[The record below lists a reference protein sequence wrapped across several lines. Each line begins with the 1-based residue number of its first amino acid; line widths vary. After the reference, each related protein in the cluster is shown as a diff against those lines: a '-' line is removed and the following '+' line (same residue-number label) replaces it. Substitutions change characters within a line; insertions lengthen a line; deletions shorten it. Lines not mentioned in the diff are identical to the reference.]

1 MHLDE
6 SCESEV
12 SYFRYCRRLDGKLE
26 PVDVAKR
33 NGRRV
38 PYFHPSMTEP
48 ASNQN
53 GDEPDAGKDF
63 ASQSRFFVNLNPV
76 ERETWRKILS
86 AQSIASIAKEEGV
99 SRAAIYSRI
108 CGNSKGQ
115 GGMISKNFWVLL
127 WWQLRQRLLTSPN
140 HH

>member
-1 MHLDE
+1 MKSDD
-6 SCESEV
+6 SFESEIN
-12 SYFRYCRRLDGKLE
+12 YFRYCRGLDGKLE
-26 PVDVAKR
+26 PVGIAKR

-48 ASNQN
+48 ISKRD
-53 GDEPDAGKDF
+53 GDATEADREFAG
-63 ASQSRFFVNLNPV
+63 QSRFFVNLNPV

-86 AQSIASIAKEEGV
+86 ARSIASIAKEEGI

-127 WWQLRQRLLTSPN
+127 WWLLRQRPLTSPN
-140 HH
+140 QY